1 MRKNKRGLLVLASA
15 ACVFLVTSCVNREEE
30 KTSYK
35 LTVTTDEGVEKVTIK
50 SGDNEVSDFNSI
62 EEGTK
67 LTAVIDLKDD
77 FETSAVTLD
86 GTEVAVTDG
95 TYAFTMPS
103 KDATFDVK
111 TKSTLPPDSDEPVVT
126 EFKLTITKDE
136 HISSVKVFDGETE
149 ITDLTK
155 VEKGKVLTVKVE
167 AQEDFAVDTV
177 KFNGQVVT
185 KESDGTY
192 KVTMADK
199 NSTLEVTS
207 RALKEYEVSIL
218 PNDNHIDS
226 VTLKVDGKE
235 VSGQIL
241 EGSHVTVEVT
251 CETHYVVDEILM
263 NDEELLPE
271 DGVYTFVMPQED
283 VELEVSSKYGNIDTK
298 IVVDNDAE
306 KGDVTVEVA
315 GDTNYVS
322 GTPISVEYNSEVIVK
337 VVPKTGFVVK
347 SLTVDGEEVAFNTTY
362 SFRVTKEEYSIKVNY
377 SQMFTVNARILMD
390 SDGRM
395 SGQFT
400 EIGLRNSGGEK
411 IDNGNMVL
419 EGETIFVDV
428 TKNYQWQVGYDEA
441 SAYLHVNDK
450 VYSGADTK
458 VATISQEDPKTMTF
472 KVTMPSA
479 DANISFA
486 YTSSPAS
493 DEDPDAG
500 TLTFKENEF
509 IKVYGY
515 DLTKKYRN
523 GSAIILER
531 LNEGYIVESIKYTY
545 ENVEEVVDTITYN
558 LPNFGSGNIAFLNLA
573 KSNPGNVTIEI
584 VGSLHETASISYK
597 NADGVVSNNG
607 SLPEKAIVGSKVTI
621 RGIKPKEESKFI
633 SNINVEG
640 PTDGNAY
647 QITYGDLSWTIEFT
661 MPEASTPVTISFEL
675 SNYSKVSFEANDNI
689 ASYGFGAYSSNITN
703 YGSYYAKPNSTFYFF
718 VSPKEGNLISKVTGS
733 DGNAL
738 RYLST
743 TPGRDENGENIN
755 YSVYMGTI
763 PSEGDLTIKVET
775 SQAYFVT
782 GVNNE
787 DGTIDGLNASGYAKG
802 ATVSFDINLK
812 SQAKEVSEVILKN
825 GSEVIDKDSV
835 SFIKESG
842 TSYSFVMPEHDVEIS
857 FETLD
862 IPKTKIDIEIVND
875 SGKKLSELISN
886 LGINDDRHVLSES
899 YTGAQ
904 LDNGDLKT
912 IEPLVGGQLNLS
924 AYMKD
929 KTYKIGVSYV
939 KDDETKEL
947 GLTYSSST
955 IYNFES
961 LPVDGVTKVIFTIS
975 ENEPLTAT
983 IDNQTG
989 LENLDV
995 TYRVNGSVVET
1006 LEGNVYNGDSL
1017 QIQINSEAPEG
1028 KGYVVTVT
1036 NTETGAEISDRY
1048 GSYTINSNFTITF
1061 KTIDQYKVTVD
1072 NQCSSYYT
1080 YVYWSLNGGYPTS
1093 TLETITE
1100 TNAKLSVSVTNR
1112 SESFNYKL
1120 SIAGKVVEEGTAE
1133 LNGYQATF
1141 TSKEHVVTG
1150 NVVLTITPVE

>member
-1 MRKNKRGLLVLASA
+1 MRKTKRGLLVLASA
-15 ACVFLVTSCVNREEE
+15 ACVFLVTSCVNHEEE

-50 SGDNEVSDFNSI
+50 SGDNEVSDLNSI

-77 FETSAVTLD
+77 FETSAVTFD
-86 GTEVAVTDG
+86 GAEVAVTDG

-103 KDATFDVK
+103 KDVTLDVK
-111 TKSTLPPDSDEPVVT
+111 TESTLPPDVEKPVVT

-155 VEKGKVLTVKVE
+155 IEKGKVLTVKVE

-192 KVTMADK
+192 KITMADK
-199 NSTLEVTS
+199 DSTLEVTS
-207 RALKEYEVSIL
+207 RTLKEYEVSIL
-218 PNDNHIDS
+218 PNDRHVTG
-226 VTLKVDGKE
+226 VTLKVDGKD
-235 VSGQIL
+235 VSGKIL
-241 EGSHVTVEVT
+241 EGSVVTVEVT
-251 CETHYVVDEILM
+251 CEAHYVVDEILM

-271 DGVYTFVMPQED
+271 DGVYTFVMPQEN

-315 GDTNYVS
+315 GNTNYVS

-390 SDGRM
+390 SQGRM
-395 SGQFT
+395 NQFT

-411 IDNGNMVL
+411 IDNGNMVP

-428 TKNYQWQVGYDEA
+428 TQNHPWSVDYEVA
-441 SAYLHVNDK
+441 NAYLHVNDK
-450 VYSGADTK
+450 IYSGTDAE
-458 VATISQEDPKTMTF
+458 VATISKEDPKTMTF

-479 DANISFA
+479 EANISFA
-486 YTSSPAS
+486 YTSSPAR
-493 DEDPDAG
+493 DEDKDAG

-515 DLTKKYRN
+515 DSTKKYSR
-523 GSAIILER
+523 GSVILER
-531 LNEGYIVESIKYTY
+531 LNEGYIIESIKYTY
-545 ENVEEVVDTITYN
+545 ENVEEVVDTITNN
-558 LPNFGSGNIAFLNLA
+558 LPDFGSGNIAFLDLA
-573 KSNPGNVTIEI
+573 RSNPGNVTIEI
-584 VGSLHETASISYK
+584 VGSLHETASISYE
-597 NADGVVSNNG
+597 NADGVVSKNG
-607 SLPEKAIVGSKVTI
+607 SLPEKAIVRSKVTI

-640 PTDGNAY
+640 PTDGKAY
-647 QITYGDLSWTIEFT
+647 QTTYGDFSWIIEFT

-703 YGSYYAKPNSTFYFF
+703 YDSYYAKPNSTFYFF

-782 GVNNE
+782 KVDNE

-812 SQAKEVSEVILKN
+812 SQAKKVSEVILKN

-835 SFIKESG
+835 SFRESG
-842 TSYSFVMPEHDVEIS
+842 NSYSFVMPEHDVEIS

-862 IPKTKIDIEIVND
+862 IPTTRIDVGIVND
-875 SGKKLSELISN
+875 SGKNLSELISN
-886 LGINDDRHVLSES
+886 IRINDDRYVLSKS

-912 IEPLVGGQLNLS
+912 IEPLVGSKLNLTV
-924 AYMKD
+924 YMMD

-939 KDDETKEL
+939 KDGETKEL
-947 GLTYSSST
+947 GMHSSVT
-955 IYNFES
+955 MYNFES

-989 LENLDV
+989 VENLDV
-995 TYRVNGSVVET
+995 TYRVNGSVVKT
-1006 LEGNVYNGDSL
+1006 LEGNVFNGDSL
-1017 QIQINSEAPEG
+1017 QIQINTPAPEG
-1028 KGYVVTVT
+1028 KGYVATVT
-1036 NTETGAEISDRY
+1036 NTETGAEISGYY
-1048 GSYTINSNFTITF
+1048 GSYTIKSNFTITF
-1061 KTIDQYKVTVD
+1061 KIIDQYKVTVD
-1072 NQCSSYYT
+1072 NQVGGNTNISWT
-1080 YVYWSLNGGYPTS
+1080 LNGSLVYS
-1093 TLETITE
+1093 LDSITE
-1100 TNAKLSVSVTNR
+1100 PNSKLSVTVSNYY
-1112 SESFNYKL
+1112 SFKYKL
-1120 SIAGKVVEEGTAE
+1120 EIGDKVVEEGTAE
-1133 LNGYQATF
+1133 RNSMYGYFSF
-1141 TSKEHVVTG
+1141 TSSEYTVDG

>member
-1 MRKNKRGLLVLASA
+1 MGKTKRGLLVLASA
-15 ACVFLVTSCVNREEE
+15 ACVFLVTSCVNHEEE

-50 SGDNEVSDFNSI
+50 SGDNEVSDLNSI

-67 LTAVIDLKDD
+67 LTAVINLKDD

-86 GTEVAVTDG
+86 GAEVAVTDG

-103 KDATFDVK
+103 KDATLDVK
-111 TKSTLPPDSDEPVVT
+111 TESTLPPDIDEPVVT

-155 VEKGKVLTVKVE
+155 IEKGKVLTVKVE

-177 KFNGQVVT
+177 KFNDQVVT
-185 KESDGTY
+185 LESDGIY
-192 KVTMADK
+192 KITMADK
-199 NSTLEVTS
+199 DSALDITS
-207 RALKEYEVSIL
+207 RALKEYEVVCSV
-218 PNDNHIDS
+218 DSHIDD
-226 VTLKVDGKE
+226 VTLKVDGKD
-235 VSGQIL
+235 VSGKIL
-241 EGSHVTVEVT
+241 EGSVVTVEVT
-251 CETHYVVDEILM
+251 CKAHYVVDEILM
-263 NDEELLPE
+263 NGEELNAQ
-271 DGVYTFVMPQED
+271 DDVYTFVMPQEN
-283 VELEVSSKYGNIDTK
+283 VELDVSSKYGNIDTK
-298 IVVDNDAE
+298 IDVDNDAE

-315 GDTNYVS
+315 GKKDYVS

-377 SQMFTVNARILMD
+377 AQMFVANARILMD
-390 SDGRM
+390 SQGRM
-395 SGQFT
+395 NQFT
-400 EIGLRNSGGEK
+400 EIGLRNSAGEK
-411 IDNGNMVL
+411 IENGSMVL

-428 TKNYQWQVGYDEA
+428 VKNYRWSVGNEEA

-450 VYSGADTK
+450 VYSGTDTE
-458 VATISQEDPKTMTF
+458 VATISEEDPCVMTF

-479 DANISFA
+479 EANISFA
-486 YTSSPAS
+486 YTTSPAS
-493 DEDPDAG
+493 DEDPIAG

-515 DLTKKYRN
+515 DSTKKYSR
-523 GSAIILER
+523 GSVVLER

-545 ENVEEVVDTITYN
+545 ENSEEVVDTNTYN

-584 VGSLHETASISYK
+584 IGSVHETAGISYK
-597 NADGVVSNNG
+597 NADAVVSNNG

-621 RGIKPKEESKFI
+621 RGIKPKDESKFI
-633 SNINVEG
+633 SKINVEG

-647 QITYGDLSWTIEFT
+647 QATYGDLSWTIEFT

-675 SNYSKVSFEANDNI
+675 SNYSKVSFKVNDNI
-689 ASYGFGAYSSNITN
+689 ASYGFSASSNTITN
-703 YGSYYAKPNSTFYFF
+703 YDNYYAKPNSTFYFF

-738 RYLST
+738 SYYST
-743 TPGRDENGENIN
+743 NTARDENGEYIN
-755 YSVYMGTI
+755 YSIYTGTV

-775 SQAYFVT
+775 SEAYFVT
-782 GVNNE
+782 SADSE
-787 DGTIDGLNASGYAKG
+787 DGTISGLNASGYAKG
-802 ATVSFDINLK
+802 ATVNFYINLK
-812 SQAKEVSEVILKN
+812 SQTKEVSEVILKN

-835 SFIKESG
+835 SFKESG
-842 TSYSFVMPEHDVEIS
+842 SSYSFVMPEHDVEIS
-857 FETLD
+857 FDTQD
-862 IPKTKIDIEIVND
+862 IPKTTINVEIVND
-875 SGKKLSELISN
+875 SGKNLSELISN
-886 LGINDDRHVLSES
+886 IRINDDRYVLSKS
-899 YTGAQ
+899 YSGAQ
-904 LDNGDLKT
+904 LDSGDLKT
-912 IEPLVGGQLNLS
+912 IEPLVGSQLNLS
-924 AYMKD
+924 AYMMN

-947 GLTYSSST
+947 GLMYSSGT
-955 IYNFES
+955 TYNFAS

-995 TYRVNGSVVET
+995 TYRVNGSEVKT

-1028 KGYVVTVT
+1028 KGYVATIT
-1036 NTETGAEISDRY
+1036 NTETGAEISGY
-1048 GSYTINSNFTITF
+1048 NGSYTINSNFTITF
-1061 KTIDQYKVTVD
+1061 KIIDQYKVTVD
-1072 NQCSSYYT
+1072 NRCSSYT
-1080 YVYWSLNGGYPTS
+1080 YVRWSLNGVYQTS
-1093 TLETITE
+1093 TFETITE
-1100 TNAKLSVSVTNR
+1100 TNAKLSVSVMNY
-1112 SESFNYKL
+1112 SESFNY
-1120 SIAGKVVEEGTAE
+1120 
-1133 LNGYQATF
+1133 
-1141 TSKEHVVTG
+1141 
-1150 NVVLTITPVE
+1150 

>member
-1 MRKNKRGLLVLASA
+1 MRKTKRGLLVLASA

-50 SGDNEVSDFNSI
+50 SGDNEVSDLNSI

-103 KDATFDVK
+103 KDATLDVK
-111 TKSTLPPDSDEPVVT
+111 TESTLPPDIDEPVVT

-155 VEKGKVLTVKVE
+155 IEKGKVLTVKVE
-167 AQEDFAVDTV
+167 TQEDFAVDTV

-185 KESDGTY
+185 PESEGTY

-199 NSTLEVTS
+199 DSTLEATS
-207 RALKEYEVSIL
+207 KAVLKEYAVSFSG
-218 PNDNHIDS
+218 DSHVES
-226 VTLKVDGKE
+226 VTLKVDGTE
-235 VSGQIL
+235 VSGNIL
-241 EGSHVTVEVT
+241 EGSVVTVEVV
-251 CETHYVVDEILM
+251 CEAHYVVDEILM
-263 NDEELLPE
+263 NDEELVPE

-283 VELEVSSKYGNIDTK
+283 VTLEVSSKYGNIDTK

-315 GDTNYVS
+315 GNTNYVS

-395 SGQFT
+395 SSQFT
-400 EIGLRNSGGEK
+400 EIGLRNSDGEK

-428 TKNYQWQVGYDEA
+428 TKNREWYVGNDEP

-450 VYSGADTK
+450 VYSGTDAE
-458 VATISQEDPKTMTF
+458 VATISEEDPCVMTF

-479 DANISFA
+479 EANISFA
-486 YTSSPAS
+486 YTSSPAR
-493 DEDPDAG
+493 DEDPNAG

-515 DLTKKYRN
+515 DSTKKYSY
-523 GSAIILER
+523 GSVILER

-545 ENVEEVVDTITYN
+545 ENVEGVVDTITDS

-573 KSNPGNVTIEI
+573 KRNPGNVTIEI
-584 VGSLHETASISYK
+584 VGSLHKTASISYE

-621 RGIKPKEESKFI
+621 RGIKTKDESKFI
-633 SNINVEG
+633 SKINVEG
-640 PTDGNAY
+640 PSDGNAY
-647 QITYGDLSWTIEFT
+647 QTTYGDLSWTIEFT

-703 YGSYYAKPNSTFYFF
+703 YDSYYAKPNSTFYFF

-733 DGNAL
+733 DGNDL
-738 RYLST
+738 RYLNT
-743 TPGRDENGENIN
+743 TAIRDENGEYIN
-755 YSVYMGTI
+755 YSIYMGTI

-782 GVNNE
+782 SAENE
-787 DGTIDGLNASGYAKG
+787 DGTISGLNASGYAKG
-802 ATVSFDINLK
+802 ATVSFNINLK

-825 GSEVIDKDSV
+825 GNEVIDKESV
-835 SFIKESG
+835 NFKGSG

-862 IPKTKIDIEIVND
+862 IPTTRIDVGIVND

-886 LGINDDRHVLSES
+886 LGINDDRHVLTKS

-912 IEPLVGGQLNLS
+912 IEPLVGSQLNLS

-939 KDDETKEL
+939 KDGETREL
-947 GLTYSSST
+947 GLTYSSGT
-955 IYNFES
+955 TYNFAS

-995 TYRVNGSVVET
+995 TYRVNGREVET

-1028 KGYVVTVT
+1028 KGYVATVT

-1072 NQCSSYYT
+1072 DQVGGYIYIT
-1080 YVYWSLNGGYPTS
+1080 WTLNGNMVS
-1093 TLETITE
+1093 SLDSITE
-1100 TNAKLSVSVTNR
+1100 PDSKLSVTVTNYDYL
-1112 SESFNYKL
+1112 FNYKL
-1120 SIAGKVVEEGTAE
+1120 TIGGVVVEKGTAVRDSMY
-1133 LNGYQATF
+1133 GYATF
-1141 TSKEHVVTG
+1141 ESSEHEVTG
-1150 NVVLTITPVE
+1150 NVVLTVTPVE

>member
-1 MRKNKRGLLVLASA
+1 MA
-15 ACVFLVTSCVNREEE
+15 
-30 KTSYK
+30 
-35 LTVTTDEGVEKVTIK
+35 IK
-50 SGDNEVSDFNSI
+50 SGDDEVSDLNSI
-62 EEGTK
+62 EEGTE

-86 GTEVAVTDG
+86 GAEVAVTDG

-103 KDATFDVK
+103 KDATLDVK
-111 TKSTLPPDSDEPVVT
+111 TESTLPPDIDEPVVT

-167 AQEDFAVDTV
+167 TQEDYAVDTV

-185 KESDGTY
+185 AESDGTY

-199 NSTLEVTS
+199 DSTLEVAS
-207 RALKEYEVSIL
+207 RTLKEYEVLIS

-251 CETHYVVDEILM
+251 CEAHYVVDEILM

-271 DGVYTFVMPQED
+271 DGVYTFVMPQE
-283 VELEVSSKYGNIDTK
+283 VVTLEVSSKYGNIDTK

-315 GDTNYVS
+315 GNTNYVS

-337 VVPKTGFVVK
+337 VVPKTGFGVK

-390 SDGRM
+390 SQGRM

-400 EIGLRNSGGEK
+400 EIGLRNSDGEK

-428 TKNYQWQVGYDEA
+428 TKNREWYVGNDEA

-450 VYSGADTK
+450 VYSGTDAE

-479 DANISFA
+479 EANISFA

-493 DEDPDAG
+493 DEDPNAG

-515 DLTKKYRN
+515 DSTKKYSR
-523 GSAIILER
+523 GSVILER

-545 ENVEEVVDTITYN
+545 EHDEEVVDTNTYS
-558 LPNFGSGNIAFLNLA
+558 LPDFGSGNIAFLNLA

-597 NADGVVSNNG
+597 NADGVVLNNG

-621 RGIKPKEESKFI
+621 KGIKPKDESKFI
-633 SNINVEG
+633 SKINVEG
-640 PTDGNAY
+640 PSDGNAY
-647 QITYGDLSWTIEFT
+647 QTTYGDLSWTIEFT

-703 YGSYYAKPNSTFYFF
+703 YDSYYAKPNSTFYFF

-738 RYLST
+738 SYYST

-755 YSVYMGTI
+755 YSIYIGTI

-775 SQAYFVT
+775 SKAYFAT
-782 GVNNE
+782 SAENE
-787 DGTIDGLNASGYAKG
+787 DGTIGGLNASGYAKG
-802 ATVSFDINLK
+802 ATVNFYINLN
-812 SQAKEVSEVILKN
+812 SQTKEVKEVILKN
-825 GSEVIDKDSV
+825 GD
-835 SFIKESG
+835 ES
-842 TSYSFVMPEHDVEIS
+842 
-857 FETLD
+857 
-862 IPKTKIDIEIVND
+862 
-875 SGKKLSELISN
+875 
-886 LGINDDRHVLSES
+886 
-899 YTGAQ
+899 
-904 LDNGDLKT
+904 
-912 IEPLVGGQLNLS
+912 
-924 AYMKD
+924 
-929 KTYKIGVSYV
+929 
-939 KDDETKEL
+939 
-947 GLTYSSST
+947 
-955 IYNFES
+955 
-961 LPVDGVTKVIFTIS
+961 
-975 ENEPLTAT
+975 
-983 IDNQTG
+983 
-989 LENLDV
+989 
-995 TYRVNGSVVET
+995 
-1006 LEGNVYNGDSL
+1006 
-1017 QIQINSEAPEG
+1017 
-1028 KGYVVTVT
+1028 
-1036 NTETGAEISDRY
+1036 
-1048 GSYTINSNFTITF
+1048 
-1061 KTIDQYKVTVD
+1061 
-1072 NQCSSYYT
+1072 
-1080 YVYWSLNGGYPTS
+1080 
-1093 TLETITE
+1093 
-1100 TNAKLSVSVTNR
+1100 NR
-1112 SESFNYKL
+1112 
-1120 SIAGKVVEEGTAE
+1120 
-1133 LNGYQATF
+1133 
-1141 TSKEHVVTG
+1141 
-1150 NVVLTITPVE
+1150 

>member
-1 MRKNKRGLLVLASA
+1 MGKTKRGLLVLASA
-15 ACVFLVTSCVNREEE
+15 ACVFLVTSCVNHEED

-50 SGDNEVSDFNSI
+50 SGDDEVSDLNSI
-62 EEGTK
+62 EEGTE

-86 GTEVAVTDG
+86 GTEIAVTDG
-95 TYAFTMPS
+95 SYTFTMPS
-103 KDATFDVK
+103 KDATLDVK
-111 TKSTLPPDSDEPVVT
+111 TKSTLPPDVEEPVVN
-126 EFKLTITKDE
+126 EFKLTIIKDE
-136 HISSVKVFDGETE
+136 HISNVKVFDGETE

-155 VEKGKVLTVKVE
+155 VEKGKVLIVKVE
-167 AQEDFAVDTV
+167 TQENFAVDTV

-185 KESDGTY
+185 PESDGTY
-192 KVTMADK
+192 KITMADK
-199 NSTLEVTS
+199 DSTLEVTS
-207 RALKEYEVSIL
+207 KAVLKEYVVSI
-218 PNDNHIDS
+218 S
-226 VTLKVDGKE
+226 VDKNVEDVVLKVDGEE
-235 VSGQIL
+235 VDSDNKVL
-241 EGSHVTVEVT
+241 EGSTVTVEVT
-251 CETHYVVDEILM
+251 CEAHYVVDEILM
-263 NDEELLPE
+263 NDEALVLE
-271 DGVYTFVMPQED
+271 DGVYTFVMPQEN
-283 VELEVSSKYGNIDTK
+283 VELDVSSKYGNIDTK

-315 GDTNYVS
+315 GKKDYVS

-337 VVPKTGFVVK
+337 VVPKTGFAVK

-362 SFRVTKEEYSIKVNY
+362 SFRVTKEEYAIKVNY
-377 SQMFTVNARILMD
+377 AQMFVANARILMD

-395 SGQFT
+395 NNQFT
-400 EIGLRNSGGEK
+400 EIGLRNSAGEK
-411 IDNGNMVL
+411 IENGSMVL

-428 TKNYQWQVGYDEA
+428 VKNYRWSVGNEEA

-450 VYSGADTK
+450 VYSGTDAE
-458 VATISQEDPKTMTF
+458 VATISDEDPCVMTF

-479 DANISFA
+479 EANISFA

-493 DEDPDAG
+493 DEDPNAG

-515 DLTKKYRN
+515 DSTKKYSR
-523 GSAIILER
+523 GSVILER

-545 ENVEEVVDTITYN
+545 EDEKVVDTDTSY

-573 KSNPGNVTIEI
+573 KSKPGNVTIEI
-584 VGSLHETASISYK
+584 VGSLHETASISYE
-597 NADGVVSNNG
+597 NAGAVVSNNG
-607 SLPEKAIVGSKVTI
+607 SLPEKAIVGSKVMI
-621 RGIKPKEESKFI
+621 KGIKPKDESKFI
-633 SNINVEG
+633 SKINVEG

-647 QITYGDLSWTIEFT
+647 QTYGDLSWTIEFT

-675 SNYSKVSFEANDNI
+675 SNYSKVGFEANDNI
-689 ASYGFGAYSSNITN
+689 ALYGFSASSYNITN
-703 YGSYYAKPNSTFYFF
+703 YDNYYAKPNSIFYFF

-733 DGNAL
+733 DGNDL
-738 RYLST
+738 SYYST

-755 YSVYMGTI
+755 YSIYIGTV

-782 GVNNE
+782 KVDNE
-787 DGTIDGLNASGYAKG
+787 DGTISGLNASGYAKG
-802 ATVSFDINLK
+802 ATVNFNINLN
-812 SQAKEVSEVILKN
+812 SGTKEVSEVILKN

-835 SFIKESG
+835 SFKGSG

-857 FETLD
+857 FVTQDL
-862 IPKTKIDIEIVND
+862 PKTKIDVEIVND
-875 SGKKLSELISN
+875 SGKSLSELISN
-886 LGINDDRHVLSES
+886 IRINDDRHVLSEI

-912 IEPLVGGQLNLS
+912 IATLVGSQLNLS
-924 AYMKD
+924 VNMMD
-929 KTYKIGVSYV
+929 KKYKIGVSYV
-939 KDDETKEL
+939 EDGETKEL
-947 GLTYSSST
+947 GLTYSYGT
-955 IYNFES
+955 TYNFAS

-995 TYRVNGSVVET
+995 TYRVNGSEVKT

-1017 QIQINSEAPEG
+1017 QIQINTPAPEG
-1028 KGYVVTVT
+1028 KGYVATVT
-1036 NTETGAEISDRY
+1036 NTETGAEISGYY

-1061 KTIDQYKVTVD
+1061 KTIDKYKVTVD
-1072 NQCSSYYT
+1072 DQVGGYT
-1080 YVYWSLNGGYPTS
+1080 SISWILNGNKIYS
-1093 TLETITE
+1093 LDSITE
-1100 TNAKLSVSVTNR
+1100 PNSKLSVTFTNYDY
-1112 SESFNYKL
+1112 SFNYKL
-1120 SIAGKVVEEGTAE
+1120 VIGSEIVEEGTAVRDSMY
-1133 LNGYQATF
+1133 GYATF
-1141 TSKEHVVTG
+1141 TSSEYEVTG
-1150 NVVLTITPVE
+1150 NVVLTVTPVK

>member
-1 MRKNKRGLLVLASA
+1 MRKTKRGLLVLASA
-15 ACVFLVTSCVNREEE
+15 ACVFLVTSCVNRGEE

-35 LTVTTDEGVEKVTIK
+35 LTITTDEGVEKVTIK
-50 SGDNEVSDFNSI
+50 SGDNEVSDLNSI

-86 GTEVAVTDG
+86 GAEVAVTDG

-103 KDATFDVK
+103 KDATLDVK
-111 TKSTLPPDSDEPVVT
+111 TESTLPPDVDEPVVT

-185 KESDGTY
+185 PESDGTY

-199 NSTLEVTS
+199 DSTLEVTS
-207 RALKEYEVSIL
+207 RTLKEYEVLIS

-251 CETHYVVDEILM
+251 CKAHYVVDEILM

-283 VELEVSSKYGNIDTK
+283 VTLEVSSKYGNIDTK

-315 GDTNYVS
+315 GNTDYVS

-362 SFRVTKEEYSIKVNY
+362 SFRVTKEEYAIKVNY

-390 SDGRM
+390 SQGRM
-395 SGQFT
+395 SSQFT
-400 EIGLRNSGGEK
+400 EIGLRHSDGEK

-428 TKNYQWQVGYDEA
+428 TKNREWYVGNDEA

-450 VYSGADTK
+450 VYSGTDAE
-458 VATISQEDPKTMTF
+458 VATISEEDPCVMTF

-486 YTSSPAS
+486 YTTSPAR
-493 DEDPDAG
+493 DEDPNAG

-515 DLTKKYRN
+515 DSAKKYSY
-523 GSAIILER
+523 GSVILER

-545 ENVEEVVDTITYN
+545 ENDEEVVDTNTNN

-584 VGSLHETASISYK
+584 IGSVHETASISYE
-597 NADGVVSNNG
+597 NAVGVVSNNG

-621 RGIKPKEESKFI
+621 KGIKPKDESKFI
-633 SNINVEG
+633 SKINVEG

-647 QITYGDLSWTIEFT
+647 QTTYGDLSWTIEFT

-733 DGNAL
+733 DGND
-738 RYLST
+738 LSYSYKT
-743 TPGRDENGENIN
+743 KIRDENGEYIN
-755 YSVYMGTI
+755 YSIYTGTV

-782 GVNNE
+782 SADNE
-787 DGTIDGLNASGYAKG
+787 DGTISGLNASGYAKG
-802 ATVSFDINLK
+802 ATVSFNINL
-812 SQAKEVSEVILKN
+812 SSGTKEVSEVILKN
-825 GSEVIDKDSV
+825 GDEVIDKESV
-835 SFIKESG
+835 SFKGSG

-857 FETLD
+857 FVTQD
-862 IPKTKIDIEIVND
+862 IPTTRIDVEIVND
-875 SGKKLSELISN
+875 SGKNLSELISN
-886 LGINDDRHVLSES
+886 IGINDERHVLSKS

-904 LDNGDLKT
+904 LDNDELKT
-912 IEPLVGGQLNLS
+912 IEPLVGSKLNLS
-924 AYMKD
+924 VYMMD

-947 GLTYSSST
+947 GLMYSSGT
-955 IYNFES
+955 MYNFES

-975 ENEPLTAT
+975 ENEPLVAT

-995 TYRVNGSVVET
+995 TYLVNGREVEI

-1028 KGYVVTVT
+1028 KGYVATVT
-1036 NTETGAEISDRY
+1036 NTETGAEISDYY
-1048 GSYTINSNFTITF
+1048 GSYTIKSNFTITF
-1061 KTIDQYKVTVD
+1061 KIIDQYKVTVD
-1072 NQCSSYYT
+1072 DQVGRTNISWT
-1080 YVYWSLNGGYPTS
+1080 LNGNSVYS
-1093 TLETITE
+1093 LDSITE
-1100 TNAKLSVSVTNR
+1100 PNSKLKVTGYNYYY
-1112 SESFNYKL
+1112 SFNYKL
-1120 SIAGKVVEEGTAE
+1120 TIGDKVVEEGTAE
-1133 LNGYQATF
+1133 FKQYQATF

>member
-1 MRKNKRGLLVLASA
+1 MGKTKRGLLVLASA
-15 ACVFLVTSCVNREEE
+15 ACVFLVTSCVNHEEK

-50 SGDNEVSDFNSI
+50 SGDNEVSDLNSI

-67 LTAVIDLKDD
+67 LTAVINLKDD

-86 GTEVAVTDG
+86 GAEVAVTDG

-103 KDATFDVK
+103 KDATLDVK
-111 TKSTLPPDSDEPVVT
+111 TESTLPPDIDEPVVT

-155 VEKGKVLTVKVE
+155 IEKGKVLTVKVE

-177 KFNGQVVT
+177 KFNDQVVT
-185 KESDGTY
+185 LESDGIY
-192 KVTMADK
+192 KITMADK
-199 NSTLEVTS
+199 DSALDITS
-207 RALKEYEVSIL
+207 RALKEYEVVCSV
-218 PNDNHIDS
+218 DSHIDD
-226 VTLKVDGKE
+226 VTLKVDGKD
-235 VSGQIL
+235 VSGKIL
-241 EGSHVTVEVT
+241 EGSVVTVEVT
-251 CETHYVVDEILM
+251 CKAHYVVDEILM
-263 NDEELLPE
+263 NGEELNAQ
-271 DGVYTFVMPQED
+271 DDVYTFVMPQEN
-283 VELEVSSKYGNIDTK
+283 VELDVSSKYGNIDTK
-298 IVVDNDAE
+298 IDVDNDAE

-315 GDTNYVS
+315 GKKDYVS

-377 SQMFTVNARILMD
+377 AQMFVANARILMD
-390 SDGRM
+390 SQGRM
-395 SGQFT
+395 NQFT
-400 EIGLRNSGGEK
+400 EIGLRNSAGEK
-411 IDNGNMVL
+411 IENGSMVL

-428 TKNYQWQVGYDEA
+428 VKNYRWSVGNEEA

-450 VYSGADTK
+450 VYSGTDTE
-458 VATISQEDPKTMTF
+458 VATISEEDPCVMTF

-479 DANISFA
+479 EANISFA
-486 YTSSPAS
+486 YTTSPAS
-493 DEDPDAG
+493 DEDPIAG

-515 DLTKKYRN
+515 DSTKKYSR
-523 GSAIILER
+523 GSVVLER

-545 ENVEEVVDTITYN
+545 ENSEEVVDTNTYN

-584 VGSLHETASISYK
+584 IGSVHETAGISYK
-597 NADGVVSNNG
+597 NADAVVSNNG

-621 RGIKPKEESKFI
+621 RGIKPKDESKFI
-633 SNINVEG
+633 SKINVEG

-647 QITYGDLSWTIEFT
+647 QATYGDLSWTIEFT

-675 SNYSKVSFEANDNI
+675 SNYSKVSFKVNDNI
-689 ASYGFGAYSSNITN
+689 ASYGFSASSNTITN
-703 YGSYYAKPNSTFYFF
+703 YDNYYAKPNSTFYFF

-738 RYLST
+738 SYYST
-743 TPGRDENGENIN
+743 NTARDENGEYIN
-755 YSVYMGTI
+755 YSIYTGTV

-775 SQAYFVT
+775 SEAYFVT
-782 GVNNE
+782 SADSE
-787 DGTIDGLNASGYAKG
+787 DGTISGLNASGYAKG
-802 ATVSFDINLK
+802 ATVNFYINLK
-812 SQAKEVSEVILKN
+812 SQTKEVSEVILKN

-835 SFIKESG
+835 SFKESG
-842 TSYSFVMPEHDVEIS
+842 SSYSFVMPEHDVEIS
-857 FETLD
+857 FDTQD
-862 IPKTKIDIEIVND
+862 IPKTTINVEIVND
-875 SGKKLSELISN
+875 SGKNLSELISN
-886 LGINDDRHVLSES
+886 IRINDDRYVLSKS
-899 YTGAQ
+899 YSGAQ
-904 LDNGDLKT
+904 LDSGDLKT
-912 IEPLVGGQLNLS
+912 IEPLVGSQLNLS
-924 AYMKD
+924 AYMMN

-947 GLTYSSST
+947 GLMYSSGT
-955 IYNFES
+955 TYNFAS

-995 TYRVNGSVVET
+995 TYRVNGSEVKT

-1028 KGYVVTVT
+1028 KGYVATIT
-1036 NTETGAEISDRY
+1036 NTETGAEISGY
-1048 GSYTINSNFTITF
+1048 NGSYTINSNFTITF
-1061 KTIDQYKVTVD
+1061 KIIDQYKVTVD
-1072 NQCSSYYT
+1072 NRCSSYT
-1080 YVYWSLNGGYPTS
+1080 YVRWSLNGVYQTS
-1093 TLETITE
+1093 TFETITE
-1100 TNAKLSVSVTNR
+1100 TNAKLSVSVMNY
-1112 SESFNYKL
+1112 SESFNYEL
-1120 SIAGKVVEEGTAE
+1120 SIAGEVVEEGTAE
-1133 LNGYQATF
+1133 FNTMQYQATF
-1141 TSKEHVVTG
+1141 NSTEHVVTG
-1150 NVVLTITPVE
+1150 NVVLTITPVK

>member
-1 MRKNKRGLLVLASA
+1 M
-15 ACVFLVTSCVNREEE
+15 TSCVNHEED

-50 SGDNEVSDFNSI
+50 SGDDEVSDLNSI
-62 EEGTK
+62 EEGTE

-86 GTEVAVTDG
+86 GTEIAVTDG
-95 TYAFTMPS
+95 SYTFTMPS

-111 TKSTLPPDSDEPVVT
+111 TESTLPPDIDEPVVT

-149 ITDLTK
+149 ITDSTK
-155 VEKGKVLTVKVE
+155 IEKGKVLTVKVE
-167 AQEDFAVDTV
+167 TQENFAVDTV

-185 KESDGTY
+185 PESDGTY

-199 NSTLEVTS
+199 DSTLDVTS
-207 RALKEYEVSIL
+207 RALKEYEVVCSV
-218 PNDNHIDS
+218 DSHIDD
-226 VTLKVDGKE
+226 VTLKVDGKD
-235 VSGQIL
+235 VSGKIL
-241 EGSHVTVEVT
+241 EGSVVIVEVT
-251 CETHYVVDEILM
+251 CEAHYVVDEILM
-263 NDEELLPE
+263 NDEALVPE
-271 DGVYTFVMPQED
+271 DGVYTFVMPQEN
-283 VELEVSSKYGNIDTK
+283 VELDVSSKYGNIDTK
-298 IVVDNDAE
+298 IDVDNDAE

-315 GDTNYVS
+315 GKKDYVS

-337 VVPKTGFVVK
+337 VVPKTGFAVK

-362 SFRVTKEEYSIKVNY
+362 SFRVTKEEYAIKVNY
-377 SQMFTVNARILMD
+377 AQMFVANARILMD

-395 SGQFT
+395 NQFT
-400 EIGLRNSGGEK
+400 EIGLRNSAGKK
-411 IDNGNMVL
+411 IENGSMVL
-419 EGETIFVDV
+419 EGETIFADV
-428 TKNYQWQVGYDEA
+428 VKNYRWSVGNEEA

-450 VYSGADTK
+450 VYSGTDTE
-458 VATISQEDPKTMTF
+458 VATISEEDPCVMTF

-486 YTSSPAS
+486 YTTSPAS
-493 DEDPDAG
+493 DEDPNAG

-515 DLTKKYRN
+515 DSTKKYSR
-523 GSAIILER
+523 GSVILER

-545 ENVEEVVDTITYN
+545 ENDEEVVDTNTYN

-573 KSNPGNVTIEI
+573 KSKPGKVTIEI
-584 VGSLHETASISYK
+584 VGSLHETASISYE
-597 NADGVVSNNG
+597 NADAVLSNNG

-621 RGIKPKEESKFI
+621 RGIKTKDESKFI
-633 SNINVEG
+633 SKINVEG

-647 QITYGDLSWTIEFT
+647 QATSGDLSWTIEFT
-661 MPEASTPVTISFEL
+661 MPEASTPVKISFEL

-703 YGSYYAKPNSTFYFF
+703 YDSYYSTPNSVFYFF

-733 DGNAL
+733 DGNDL
-738 RYLST
+738 SYYST
-743 TPGRDENGENIN
+743 TPGRDENGKNIN

-775 SQAYFVT
+775 SEAYFVT
-782 GVNNE
+782 SAENE

-802 ATVSFDINLK
+802 ATVNFNINLN
-812 SQAKEVSEVILKN
+812 SGTKEVSEVILKN

-835 SFIKESG
+835 SFKESG
-842 TSYSFVMPEHDVEIS
+842 NSYSFVMPEHDVEIS
-857 FETLD
+857 FVTQD
-862 IPKTKIDIEIVND
+862 IPTTKIDVEIVND
-875 SGKKLSELISN
+875 SDKKLSELISN
-886 LGINDDRHVLSES
+886 IRINDDRYVLSKS

-912 IEPLVGGQLNLS
+912 IEPLVGSQLNLS
-924 AYMKD
+924 VYMMD
-929 KTYKIGVSYV
+929 KTYKIGVSYG
-939 KDDETKEL
+939 KDGENKEL
-947 GLTYSSST
+947 GLMHSSGT
-955 IYNFES
+955 TYNFAS

-989 LENLDV
+989 LENLNV
-995 TYRVNGSVVET
+995 TYRVNGSEVET

-1017 QIQINSEAPEG
+1017 QIQINSKAPEG
-1028 KGYVVTVT
+1028 KGYVATVT
-1036 NTETGAEISDRY
+1036 NTETGAEISSDYY

-1061 KTIDQYKVTVD
+1061 KIIDQYKVTVD
-1072 NQCSSYYT
+1072 NQCSSYT
-1080 YVYWSLNGGYPTS
+1080 YVGWSLNGGYQTT

-1100 TNAKLSVSVTNR
+1100 TNAKLRVSVMNY
-1112 SESFNYKL
+1112 SESFIYEL

-1133 LNGYQATF
+1133 FNTMQHQATF
-1141 TSKEHVVTG
+1141 NSTEHVVTG
-1150 NVVLTITPVE
+1150 NVVLTITPVK

>member
-1 MRKNKRGLLVLASA
+1 MRKTKRGLLVLASA
-15 ACVFLVTSCVNREEE
+15 ACVFLVTSCVNRGEE

-50 SGDNEVSDFNSI
+50 SGDNEVSDLNSV

-86 GTEVAVTDG
+86 GAEVAVTDG

-103 KDATFDVK
+103 KDATLDVK
-111 TKSTLPPDSDEPVVT
+111 TESTLPPDVDEPVVT

-155 VEKGKVLTVKVE
+155 VEKGKVLTIKVE

-185 KESDGTY
+185 PESDGTY

-199 NSTLEVTS
+199 DSTLEVAS
-207 RALKEYEVSIL
+207 RTLKEYEVLIR
-218 PNDNHIDS
+218 PDNHIDI

-241 EGSHVTVEVT
+241 EGSNVTVEVT
-251 CETHYVVDEILM
+251 CEVHYVVDEILM

-283 VELEVSSKYGNIDTK
+283 VTLEVSSKYGNIDTK

-315 GDTNYVS
+315 GNTDYVS

-362 SFRVTKEEYSIKVNY
+362 SFRVTKEEYAIKVNY

-390 SDGRM
+390 SQGRM
-395 SGQFT
+395 SSQFT
-400 EIGLRNSGGEK
+400 EIGLRHSDGEK

-428 TKNYQWQVGYDEA
+428 TKNYQWQVGYEEA

-450 VYSGADTK
+450 VYSGADTE

-479 DANISFA
+479 EANISFA

-493 DEDPDAG
+493 DEDPNAG

-515 DLTKKYRN
+515 DSTKKYSR
-523 GSAIILER
+523 GSVILER

-545 ENVEEVVDTITYN
+545 ENDEEVVDTNTYS
-558 LPNFGSGNIAFLNLA
+558 LPDFGSGNIAFLNLA

-597 NADGVVSNNG
+597 KADGVVLNNG

-621 RGIKPKEESKFI
+621 KGIKPKDESKFI
-633 SNINVEG
+633 SKINVEG
-640 PTDGNAY
+640 PSDGNAY
-647 QITYGDLSWTIEFT
+647 QTTYGDLSWTIEFT

-703 YGSYYAKPNSTFYFF
+703 YDSYYAKPNSTFYFF

-738 RYLST
+738 SYYST
-743 TPGRDENGENIN
+743 TPGRDENGEKIN
-755 YSVYMGTI
+755 YSIYIGTI

-775 SQAYFVT
+775 SKAYFVT
-782 GVNNE
+782 SAENE
-787 DGTIDGLNASGYAKG
+787 DGTIGGLNASGYAKG
-802 ATVSFDINLK
+802 ATVNFYINLN
-812 SQAKEVSEVILKN
+812 SQTKEVKEVILKN
-825 GSEVIDKDSV
+825 GDEVIDKESV
-835 SFIKESG
+835 SFKGSG

-857 FETLD
+857 FVTQE
-862 IPKTKIDIEIVND
+862 IPKTKINVEIVND
-875 SGKKLSELISN
+875 SGKTLSELISN
-886 LGINDDRHVLSES
+886 IRINDDRHVLSES

-904 LDNGDLKT
+904 LDNDELKT
-912 IEPLVGGQLNLS
+912 IEPFAGSQLNLS
-924 AYMKD
+924 AYMMD

-939 KDDETKEL
+939 KDGETKEL
-947 GLTYSSST
+947 GLMYSSGT
-955 IYNFES
+955 MYNFAS
-961 LPVDGVTKVIFTIS
+961 LPVDGVIKVIFTIS
-975 ENEPLTAT
+975 ENEPLVAT

-995 TYRVNGSVVET
+995 TYRVNGSEVET
-1006 LEGNVYNGDSL
+1006 LEGSVYNGDSL

-1028 KGYVVTVT
+1028 KGYVATVT
-1036 NTETGAEISDRY
+1036 NTETGAEISGHN

-1072 NQCSSYYT
+1072 DQVGGYT
-1080 YVYWSLNGGYPTS
+1080 YITWTLNGNRVNS
-1093 TLETITE
+1093 LDSITE
-1100 TNAKLSVSVTNR
+1100 PDSKLSVTFTNYDYL
-1112 SESFNYKL
+1112 FNYKL
-1120 SIAGKVVEEGTAE
+1120 TIGGVVVEEGTAVRDSMY
-1133 LNGYQATF
+1133 GYASF

>member
-1 MRKNKRGLLVLASA
+1 MGKTKRGLLVLASA
-15 ACVFLVTSCVNREEE
+15 ACVFLVTSCVNHEEE

-50 SGDNEVSDFNSI
+50 SGDNEVSDLNSI

-67 LTAVIDLKDD
+67 LTAVINLKDD

-86 GTEVAVTDG
+86 GAEVAVTDG

-103 KDATFDVK
+103 KDATLDVK
-111 TKSTLPPDSDEPVVT
+111 TESTLPPDIDEPVVT

-155 VEKGKVLTVKVE
+155 IEKGKVLTVKVE

-177 KFNGQVVT
+177 KFNDQVVT
-185 KESDGTY
+185 LESDGTY
-192 KVTMADK
+192 KITMADK
-199 NSTLEVTS
+199 DSTLDITS
-207 RALKEYEVSIL
+207 RALIEYEVVCSV
-218 PNDNHIDS
+218 DSHIDD
-226 VTLKVDGKE
+226 VTLKVDGKD
-235 VSGQIL
+235 VSGKIL
-241 EGSHVTVEVT
+241 EGSVVTVEVT
-251 CETHYVVDEILM
+251 CKAHYVVDEILM
-263 NDEELLPE
+263 NGEELNAQ
-271 DGVYTFVMPQED
+271 DDVYTFVMPQED
-283 VELEVSSKYGNIDTK
+283 VELDVSSKYGNIDTK
-298 IVVDNDAE
+298 IDVDNDAE

-315 GDTNYVS
+315 GKKDYVS

-377 SQMFTVNARILMD
+377 AQMFVANARILMD
-390 SDGRM
+390 SQGRM
-395 SGQFT
+395 NQFT
-400 EIGLRNSGGEK
+400 EIGLRNSAGEK
-411 IDNGNMVL
+411 IENGSMVL

-428 TKNYQWQVGYDEA
+428 VKNYRWSVGNEEA

-450 VYSGADTK
+450 VYSGTDTE
-458 VATISQEDPKTMTF
+458 VATISEEDPCVMTF

-479 DANISFA
+479 EANISFA
-486 YTSSPAS
+486 YTTSPAS
-493 DEDPDAG
+493 DEDPIAG

-515 DLTKKYRN
+515 DSTKKYSR
-523 GSAIILER
+523 GSVVLER

-545 ENVEEVVDTITYN
+545 ENSEEVVDTNTYN

-584 VGSLHETASISYK
+584 IGSVHETAGISYK
-597 NADGVVSNNG
+597 NADAVVSNNG

-621 RGIKPKEESKFI
+621 RGIKPKDESKFI
-633 SNINVEG
+633 SKINVEG

-647 QITYGDLSWTIEFT
+647 QATYGDLSWTIEFT

-675 SNYSKVSFEANDNI
+675 SNYSKVSFEVNDNI
-689 ASYGFGAYSSNITN
+689 ASYGFSASSNTITN
-703 YGSYYAKPNSTFYFF
+703 YDNYYAKPNSTFYFF

-738 RYLST
+738 SYYST
-743 TPGRDENGENIN
+743 NTARDENGEYIN
-755 YSVYMGTI
+755 YSIYTGTV

-775 SQAYFVT
+775 SEAYFVT
-782 GVNNE
+782 SADSE
-787 DGTIDGLNASGYAKG
+787 DGTISGLNASGYAKG
-802 ATVSFDINLK
+802 ATVNFYINLK
-812 SQAKEVSEVILKN
+812 SQTKEVSEVILKN

-835 SFIKESG
+835 NFKESES
-842 TSYSFVMPEHDVEIS
+842 SYSFVMPEHDVEIS
-857 FETLD
+857 FDTQD
-862 IPKTKIDIEIVND
+862 IPKTTINVEIVND
-875 SGKKLSELISN
+875 SGKNLSELISN
-886 LGINDDRHVLSES
+886 IRINDDRYVLSKS
-899 YTGAQ
+899 YSGAQ
-904 LDNGDLKT
+904 LDSGDLKT
-912 IEPLVGGQLNLS
+912 IEPLVGSQLNLS
-924 AYMKD
+924 AYMMN

-947 GLTYSSST
+947 GLLYSSGT
-955 IYNFES
+955 TYNFAS

-995 TYRVNGSVVET
+995 TYRVNGSEVKT

-1028 KGYVVTVT
+1028 KGYVATVT
-1036 NTETGAEISDRY
+1036 NTETGAEISGY
-1048 GSYTINSNFTITF
+1048 NGSYTINSNFTITF
-1061 KTIDQYKVTVD
+1061 KIIDQYKVTVD
-1072 NQCSSYYT
+1072 NRCSSYT
-1080 YVYWSLNGGYPTS
+1080 YVRWSLNGVYQTS
-1093 TLETITE
+1093 TFETITE
-1100 TNAKLSVSVTNR
+1100 TNAKLSVSVMNY
-1112 SESFNYKL
+1112 SESFNYEL
-1120 SIAGKVVEEGTAE
+1120 SIAGEVVEEGTAE
-1133 LNGYQATF
+1133 FNTMQYQATF
-1141 TSKEHVVTG
+1141 NSTEHVVTG
-1150 NVVLTITPVE
+1150 NVVLTITPVK

>member
-86 GTEVAVTDG
+86 GAEVAVTDG

-103 KDATFDVK
+103 KDATLDVK
-111 TKSTLPPDSDEPVVT
+111 TKSTLPADSDEPVVT

-155 VEKGKVLTVKVE
+155 IEKGKVLTVKVE
-167 AQEDFAVDTV
+167 AQEDFTVDTV

-185 KESDGTY
+185 SESDGTY
-192 KVTMADK
+192 KITMADK

-207 RALKEYEVSIL
+207 KATLKEYVVSISTDK
-218 PNDNHIDS
+218 NVED
-226 VTLKVDGKE
+226 VVLKVDGEE
-235 VSGQIL
+235 VDSDNKVL
-241 EGSHVTVEVT
+241 EGSTVTVEVT
-251 CETHYVVDEILM
+251 CKAHYVVDEILM
-263 NDEELLPE
+263 NDEALNAQ

-283 VELEVSSKYGNIDTK
+283 VDLEISSKYGNIDTK
-298 IVVDNDAE
+298 IDVDNDAE

-315 GDTNYVS
+315 GNTNYVS

-337 VVPKTGFVVK
+337 VVPKTGFAVK

-362 SFRVTKEEYSIKVNY
+362 SFRVTKEEYAIKVNY
-377 SQMFTVNARILMD
+377 AQMFVANARILMD

-395 SGQFT
+395 NSQFT
-400 EIGLRNSGGEK
+400 EIGLRNTVGEK
-411 IDNGNMVL
+411 IENGSMVP

-428 TKNYQWQVGYDEA
+428 VKNNRWYVGNDEA
-441 SAYLHVNDK
+441 KAYLHVNDK
-450 VYSGADTK
+450 VYSGTDTE
-458 VATISQEDPKTMTF
+458 VAAISKEDPCVMTF

-479 DANISFA
+479 VANISFA

-493 DEDPDAG
+493 DEEQNAG

-515 DLTKKYRN
+515 DSTKKYSY
-523 GSAIILER
+523 GSSVILER

-545 ENVEEVVDTITYN
+545 DNDEEVVVTDY

-584 VGSLHETASISYK
+584 IGSVHETASISYK
-597 NADGVVSNNG
+597 NADAVVSNNG

-621 RGIKPKEESKFI
+621 KGIKPKDESKFI
-633 SNINVEG
+633 SKINVEG

-647 QITYGDLSWTIEFT
+647 QTYGDLSWTIEFT

-689 ASYGFGAYSSNITN
+689 ASYGFSASSYNITN
-703 YGSYYAKPNSTFYFF
+703 YDSYYAKPNSTFYFF

-733 DGNAL
+733 DGNDL
-738 RYLST
+738 RYSYT
-743 TPGRDENGENIN
+743 TTIRDEN
-755 YSVYMGTI
+755 YSIYTGTV
-763 PSEGDLTIKVET
+763 PSEGDLIIKVET

-782 GVNNE
+782 GVDNE
-787 DGTIDGLNASGYAKG
+787 DGTISGLDASGYAKG
-802 ATVSFDINLK
+802 ATVNFNINLN
-812 SQAKEVSEVILKN
+812 SGTKEVNEVILKN
-825 GSEVIDKDSV
+825 GNEVIDKESV
-835 SFIKESG
+835 SFKESG
-842 TSYSFVMPEHDVEIS
+842 NSYSFVMPEHDVEIS

-862 IPKTKIDIEIVND
+862 IPTTRIDVGIVND

-886 LGINDDRHVLSES
+886 IRINDDRHVLSEI

-912 IEPLVGGQLNLS
+912 IEPLDGSQLNLS
-924 AYMKD
+924 VNMKD

-947 GLTYSSST
+947 GLTYSYGT
-955 IYNFES
+955 TYNFAS

-983 IDNQTG
+983 VDNQTG

-995 TYRVNGSVVET
+995 TYVVNGSEVET

-1017 QIQINSEAPEG
+1017 QIQINTPAPEG
-1028 KGYVVTVT
+1028 KGYVATVT
-1036 NTETGAEISDRY
+1036 NTETGAEITSDYY

-1061 KTIDQYKVTVD
+1061 KTINQYKVTVD
-1072 NQCSSYYT
+1072 NQVGGYT
-1080 YVYWSLNGGYPTS
+1080 YISWTLNGNMVS
-1093 TLETITE
+1093 SLDSITE
-1100 TNAKLSVSVTNR
+1100 PNSKLRVTVNNYDY
-1112 SESFNYKL
+1112 SFNYKL
-1120 SIAGKVVEEGTAE
+1120 TIGDTDVEIGAAE
-1133 LNGYQATF
+1133 YNSGLASF
-1141 TSKEHVVTG
+1141 TSGEYEVTG

>member
-86 GTEVAVTDG
+86 GAEVAVTDG

-103 KDATFDVK
+103 KDATLDVK
-111 TKSTLPPDSDEPVVT
+111 TESTLPPDSDEPVVT

-155 VEKGKVLTVKVE
+155 IEKGKVLTVKVE
-167 AQEDFAVDTV
+167 TQEDFTVDTV

-199 NSTLEVTS
+199 DSTLEVTS
-207 RALKEYEVSIL
+207 RTLKEYEVLIS

-251 CETHYVVDEILM
+251 CEAHYVVDEILV

-283 VELEVSSKYGNIDTK
+283 VTLEVSSKYGNIDTK

-315 GDTNYVS
+315 GNTDYVS

-362 SFRVTKEEYSIKVNY
+362 SFRVTKEEYAIKVNY

-390 SDGRM
+390 SQGRM
-395 SGQFT
+395 SSQFT
-400 EIGLRNSGGEK
+400 EIGLRNSDGEK

-428 TKNYQWQVGYDEA
+428 TKNREWYVGNDEA
-441 SAYLHVNDK
+441 SAYLYVNDK
-450 VYSGADTK
+450 VYSGTDAE
-458 VATISQEDPKTMTF
+458 VATISEEDPCVMTF

-486 YTSSPAS
+486 YTTSPAR
-493 DEDPDAG
+493 DEDPNAG

-515 DLTKKYRN
+515 DSAKKYSY
-523 GSAIILER
+523 GSVILER

-545 ENVEEVVDTITYN
+545 ENDEEVVDTNTNN
-558 LPNFGSGNIAFLNLA
+558 LPNFGSGNIAFLNLV

-584 VGSLHETASISYK
+584 IGSVHETASISYE
-597 NADGVVSNNG
+597 NAVGVVSNNG
-607 SLPEKAIVGSKVTI
+607 SLPEKAIVGSKVKI
-621 RGIKPKEESKFI
+621 SGIKSKDESKFI
-633 SNINVEG
+633 SKINVEG

-647 QITYGDLSWTIEFT
+647 QTYGDLSWTIEFT

-689 ASYGFGAYSSNITN
+689 ASYGFSASSYNITN
-703 YGSYYAKPNSTFYFF
+703 YDSYYAKPNSTFYFF

-733 DGNAL
+733 DGNDL
-738 RYLST
+738 RYSYT
-743 TPGRDENGENIN
+743 TTIRDEN
-755 YSVYMGTI
+755 YSIYTGTV

-782 GVNNE
+782 GVDNE
-787 DGTIDGLNASGYAKG
+787 DGTISGLDASGYAKG
-802 ATVSFDINLK
+802 ATVNFNINLN
-812 SQAKEVSEVILKN
+812 SGTKEVNEVILKN
-825 GSEVIDKDSV
+825 GNEVIDKESV
-835 SFIKESG
+835 SFKESG
-842 TSYSFVMPEHDVEIS
+842 NSYSFVMPEHDVEIS

-862 IPKTKIDIEIVND
+862 IPTTRIDVGIVND

-886 LGINDDRHVLSES
+886 IRINDDRHVLSEI

-912 IEPLVGGQLNLS
+912 IEPLDGSQLNLS
-924 AYMKD
+924 VNMKD

-947 GLTYSSST
+947 GLTYSYGT
-955 IYNFES
+955 TYNFAS

-983 IDNQTG
+983 VDNQTG

-995 TYRVNGSVVET
+995 TYVVNGSEVET

-1017 QIQINSEAPEG
+1017 QIQINTPAPEG
-1028 KGYVVTVT
+1028 KGYVATVT
-1036 NTETGAEISDRY
+1036 NTETGAEITSDYY

-1061 KTIDQYKVTVD
+1061 KTINQYKVTVD
-1072 NQCSSYYT
+1072 NQVGGYT
-1080 YVYWSLNGGYPTS
+1080 YIAWTLNGTRVNS
-1093 TLETITE
+1093 LDSITE
-1100 TNAKLSVSVTNR
+1100 PNSKLSVTVTNYDC
-1112 SESFNYKL
+1112 SFNYKL
-1120 SIAGKVVEEGTAE
+1120 TIGGEVVEESTAE
-1133 LNGYQATF
+1133 YSSVYRYASF
-1141 TSKEHVVTG
+1141 TSSEHEVTG

>member
-1 MRKNKRGLLVLASA
+1 MGKTKRGLLVLASA
-15 ACVFLVTSCVNREEE
+15 ACVFLVTSCVNHKEK

-50 SGDNEVSDFNSI
+50 SGDNEVSDLNSI

-67 LTAVIDLKDD
+67 LTAVINLKDD

-86 GTEVAVTDG
+86 GAEVAVTDG

-103 KDATFDVK
+103 KDATLDVK
-111 TKSTLPPDSDEPVVT
+111 TESTLPPDIDEPVVT

-155 VEKGKVLTVKVE
+155 IEKGKVLTVKVE

-177 KFNGQVVT
+177 KFNDQVVT
-185 KESDGTY
+185 LESDGIY
-192 KVTMADK
+192 KITMADK
-199 NSTLEVTS
+199 DSALDITS
-207 RALKEYEVSIL
+207 RALKEYEVVCSV
-218 PNDNHIDS
+218 DSHIDD
-226 VTLKVDGKE
+226 VTLKVDGKD
-235 VSGQIL
+235 VSGKIL
-241 EGSHVTVEVT
+241 EGSVVTVEVT
-251 CETHYVVDEILM
+251 CKAHYVVDEILM
-263 NDEELLPE
+263 NGEELNAQ
-271 DGVYTFVMPQED
+271 DDVYTFVMPQEN
-283 VELEVSSKYGNIDTK
+283 VELDVSSKYGNIDTK
-298 IVVDNDAE
+298 IDVDNDAE

-315 GDTNYVS
+315 GKKDYVS

-377 SQMFTVNARILMD
+377 AQMFVANARILMD
-390 SDGRM
+390 SQGRM
-395 SGQFT
+395 NQFT
-400 EIGLRNSGGEK
+400 EIGLRNSAGEK
-411 IDNGNMVL
+411 IENGSMVL

-428 TKNYQWQVGYDEA
+428 VKNYRWSVGNEEA

-450 VYSGADTK
+450 VYSGTDTE
-458 VATISQEDPKTMTF
+458 VATISEEDPCVMTF

-479 DANISFA
+479 EANISFA
-486 YTSSPAS
+486 YTTSPAS
-493 DEDPDAG
+493 DEDPIAG

-515 DLTKKYRN
+515 DSTKKYSR
-523 GSAIILER
+523 GSVVLER

-545 ENVEEVVDTITYN
+545 ENSEEVVDTNTYN

-584 VGSLHETASISYK
+584 IGSVHETAGISYK
-597 NADGVVSNNG
+597 NADAVVSNNG

-621 RGIKPKEESKFI
+621 RGIKPKDESKFI
-633 SNINVEG
+633 SKINVEG

-647 QITYGDLSWTIEFT
+647 QATYGDLSWTIEFT

-675 SNYSKVSFEANDNI
+675 SNYSKVSFKVNDNI
-689 ASYGFGAYSSNITN
+689 ASYGFSASSNTITN
-703 YGSYYAKPNSTFYFF
+703 YDNYYAKPNSTFYFF

-738 RYLST
+738 SYYST
-743 TPGRDENGENIN
+743 NTARDENGEYIN
-755 YSVYMGTI
+755 YSIYTGTV

-775 SQAYFVT
+775 SEAYFVT
-782 GVNNE
+782 SADSE
-787 DGTIDGLNASGYAKG
+787 DGTISGLNASGYAKG
-802 ATVSFDINLK
+802 ATVNFYINLK
-812 SQAKEVSEVILKN
+812 SQTKEVSEVILKN

-835 SFIKESG
+835 SFKESG
-842 TSYSFVMPEHDVEIS
+842 SSYSFVMPEHDVEIS
-857 FETLD
+857 FDTQD
-862 IPKTKIDIEIVND
+862 IPKTTINVEIVND
-875 SGKKLSELISN
+875 SGKNLSELISN
-886 LGINDDRHVLSES
+886 IRINDDRYVLSKS
-899 YTGAQ
+899 YSGAQ
-904 LDNGDLKT
+904 LDSGDLKT
-912 IEPLVGGQLNLS
+912 IEPLVGSQLNLS
-924 AYMKD
+924 AYMMN

-947 GLTYSSST
+947 GLMYSSGT
-955 IYNFES
+955 TYNFAS

-995 TYRVNGSVVET
+995 TYRVNGSEVKT

-1028 KGYVVTVT
+1028 KGYVATIT
-1036 NTETGAEISDRY
+1036 NTETGAEISGY
-1048 GSYTINSNFTITF
+1048 NGSYTINSNFTITF
-1061 KTIDQYKVTVD
+1061 KIIDQYKVTVD
-1072 NQCSSYYT
+1072 NRCSSYT
-1080 YVYWSLNGGYPTS
+1080 YVRWSLNGVYQTS
-1093 TLETITE
+1093 TFETITE
-1100 TNAKLSVSVTNR
+1100 TNAKLSVSVMNY
-1112 SESFNYKL
+1112 SESFNYEL
-1120 SIAGKVVEEGTAE
+1120 SIAGEVVEEGTAE
-1133 LNGYQATF
+1133 FNTMQYQATF
-1141 TSKEHVVTG
+1141 NSTEHVVTG
-1150 NVVLTITPVE
+1150 NVVLTITPVK

>member
-1 MRKNKRGLLVLASA
+1 MGKTKRGLLVLASA
-15 ACVFLVTSCVNREEE
+15 ACVFLVTSCVNHEEE

-50 SGDNEVSDFNSI
+50 SGDNEVSDLNSI

-67 LTAVIDLKDD
+67 LTAVINLKDD

-86 GTEVAVTDG
+86 GAEVAVTDG

-103 KDATFDVK
+103 KDATLDVK
-111 TKSTLPPDSDEPVVT
+111 TESTLPPDIDEPVVT

-155 VEKGKVLTVKVE
+155 IEKGKVLTVKVE

-177 KFNGQVVT
+177 KFNDQVVT
-185 KESDGTY
+185 LESDGIY
-192 KVTMADK
+192 KITMADK
-199 NSTLEVTS
+199 DSALDITS
-207 RALKEYEVSIL
+207 RALKEYEVVCSV
-218 PNDNHIDS
+218 DSHIDD
-226 VTLKVDGKE
+226 VTLKVDGKD
-235 VSGQIL
+235 VSGKIL
-241 EGSHVTVEVT
+241 EGSVVTVEVT
-251 CETHYVVDEILM
+251 CKAHYVVDEILM
-263 NDEELLPE
+263 NGEELNAQ
-271 DGVYTFVMPQED
+271 DDVYTFVMPQEN
-283 VELEVSSKYGNIDTK
+283 VELDVSSKYGNIDTK
-298 IVVDNDAE
+298 IDVDNDAE

-315 GDTNYVS
+315 GKKDYVS

-377 SQMFTVNARILMD
+377 AQMFVANARILMD
-390 SDGRM
+390 SQGRM
-395 SGQFT
+395 NQFT
-400 EIGLRNSGGEK
+400 EIGLRNSAGEK
-411 IDNGNMVL
+411 IENGSMVL

-428 TKNYQWQVGYDEA
+428 VKNYRWSVGNEEA

-450 VYSGADTK
+450 VYSGTDTE
-458 VATISQEDPKTMTF
+458 VATISEEDPCVMTF

-479 DANISFA
+479 EANISFA
-486 YTSSPAS
+486 YTTSPAS
-493 DEDPDAG
+493 DEDPIAG

-515 DLTKKYRN
+515 DSTKKYSR
-523 GSAIILER
+523 GSVVLER

-545 ENVEEVVDTITYN
+545 ENSEEVVDTNTYN

-584 VGSLHETASISYK
+584 IGSVHETAGISYK
-597 NADGVVSNNG
+597 NADAVVSNNG

-621 RGIKPKEESKFI
+621 RGIKPKDESKFI
-633 SNINVEG
+633 SKINVEG

-647 QITYGDLSWTIEFT
+647 QATYGDLSWTIEFT

-675 SNYSKVSFEANDNI
+675 SNYSKVSFKVNDNI
-689 ASYGFGAYSSNITN
+689 ASYGFSASSNTITN
-703 YGSYYAKPNSTFYFF
+703 YDNYYAKPNSTFYFF

-738 RYLST
+738 SYYST
-743 TPGRDENGENIN
+743 NTARDENGEYIN
-755 YSVYMGTI
+755 YSIYTGTV

-775 SQAYFVT
+775 SEAYFVT
-782 GVNNE
+782 SADSE
-787 DGTIDGLNASGYAKG
+787 DGTISGLNASGYAKG
-802 ATVSFDINLK
+802 ATVNFYINLK
-812 SQAKEVSEVILKN
+812 SQTKEVSEVILKN

-835 SFIKESG
+835 SFKESG
-842 TSYSFVMPEHDVEIS
+842 SSYSFVMPEHDVEIS
-857 FETLD
+857 FDTQD
-862 IPKTKIDIEIVND
+862 IPKTTINVEIVND
-875 SGKKLSELISN
+875 SGKNLSELISN
-886 LGINDDRHVLSES
+886 IRINDDRYVLSKS
-899 YTGAQ
+899 YSGAQ
-904 LDNGDLKT
+904 LDSGDLKT
-912 IEPLVGGQLNLS
+912 IEPLVGSQLNLS
-924 AYMKD
+924 AYMMN

-947 GLTYSSST
+947 GLMYSSGT
-955 IYNFES
+955 TYNFAS

-995 TYRVNGSVVET
+995 TYRVNGSEVKT

-1028 KGYVVTVT
+1028 KGYVATIT
-1036 NTETGAEISDRY
+1036 NTETGAEISGY
-1048 GSYTINSNFTITF
+1048 NGSYTINSNFTITF
-1061 KTIDQYKVTVD
+1061 KIIDQYKVTVD
-1072 NQCSSYYT
+1072 NRCSSYT
-1080 YVYWSLNGGYPTS
+1080 YVRWSLNGVYQTS
-1093 TLETITE
+1093 TFETITE
-1100 TNAKLSVSVTNR
+1100 TNAKLSVSVMNY
-1112 SESFNYKL
+1112 SESFNYEL
-1120 SIAGKVVEEGTAE
+1120 SIAGEVVEEGTAE
-1133 LNGYQATF
+1133 FNTMQYQATF
-1141 TSKEHVVTG
+1141 NSTEHVVTG
-1150 NVVLTITPVE
+1150 NVVLTITPVK